1 MQTNDAAPT
10 AQEPT
15 LIARL
20 AWTILILAT
29 LYLCYF
35 HNLGA
40 IGLVGPD
47 EPRYAWIARDM
58 AESGDWITPRLYGK
72 PWFEKPP
79 LYYWSAALSFKLF
92 GVSETTARL
101 PSAFCA
107 LLVTLS
113 LAWLAWRIYGAETAR
128 WLLLLLPTTVAM
140 IGFSHAAATD
150 MPFASMLTLALV
162 FAARLLGLTS
172 KQIDGSVPHSTSAS
186 SGGHDFSRAE
196 MPPSLGTFAPEV
208 SESYTAPIH
217 PSAFLPA
224 LFLGFFLGLAVLA
237 KGPAAII
244 LSGGAV
250 LLWAIFTKRWRDA
263 FRCLHPL
270 AIASFCLTALPW
282 YILCARRNP
291 DFFRIFIIEHNFKR
305 FLTPEFQHL
314 QPFWYFLPVLLVA
327 FVPWTP
333 LLIWN
338 VIAAASRLSRNDK
351 LTHSSVLLLSF
362 SFFCMMFFSASKSKL
377 PGYILP
383 SIPALGLVIAAELPN
398 LLYSA
403 SRARRWIAASCGLL
417 LLALLAVVTRVIQ
430 LLNARVHAGVVDDDV
445 VGPLKLVL
453 VVFLLAGLLAVGLAL
468 RSKLHA
474 SIVTCVLG
482 VLFALVFTLHT
493 SSGARPAACTLDAFS
508 VRSVAMGLESQHQN
522 LASAPIYSFR
532 LKRAEEY
539 SMNYYLRREL
549 APWRGERGSDV
560 LVLTEV
566 RNRNEAR
573 KLGLSCPD
581 LLFEDPIIEVC
592 TTSGSERSLDNIG
605 WSRNNRNPADGQ
617 AR

>member
-1 MQTNDAAPT
+1 MQTNNAALT
-10 AQEPT
+10 AQDPA

-20 AWTILILAT
+20 AWSILILVT

-40 IGLVGPD
+40 IGFIGPD

-101 PSAFCA
+101 PNAFYA
-107 LLVTLS
+107 LLATLS
-113 LAWLAWRIYGAETAR
+113 LAWLAWRIYGLETAR

-140 IGFSHAAATD
+140 ISFSHAAATD
-150 MPFASMLTLALV
+150 MPFASMLTLALL
-162 FAARLLGLTS
+162 FAARLLGLDSSPVIGLAVNGLREGTASAVPTS
-172 KQIDGSVPHSTSAS
+172 PKTTVLT
-186 SGGHDFSRAE
+186 
-196 MPPSLGTFAPEV
+196 PEV
-208 SESYTAPIH
+208 SESAAIH
-217 PSAFLPA
+217 PAAFLPA
-224 LFLGFFLGLAVLA
+224 LFFGFFLGLAVLA

-244 LSGGAV
+244 LSGGGV
-250 LLWAIFTKRWRDA
+250 LLWAVFTKRWRDA

-305 FLTPEFQHL
+305 FLTPEFQHI

-327 FVPWTP
+327 FLPWTP
-333 LLIWN
+333 LLIWS
-338 VIAAASRLSRNDK
+338 VIVAARRFSRDDK
-351 LTHSSVLLLSF
+351 LAHLSVLLLSF
-362 SFFCMMFFSASKSKL
+362 SFFCLVFFSASKSKL

-383 SIPALGLVIAAELPN
+383 SIPALSLIIAAELPN

-430 LLNARVHAGVVDDDV
+430 LLNARVHAGVVDYDV
-445 VGPLKLVL
+445 VGPLKFVL
-453 VVFLLAGLLAVGLAL
+453 VVFLLAGFLAVGLAL

-474 SIVTCVLG
+474 SIITCVLG
-482 VLFALVFTLHT
+482 VLFTLLFTLHT
-493 SSGARPAACTLDAFS
+493 SSRTRPPACTLDAFS
-508 VRSVAMGLESQHQN
+508 VRSVAMALATQHQN
-522 LASAPIYSFR
+522 LLNVPIYSFR
-532 LKRAEEY
+532 LRRAEEY
-539 SMNYYLRREL
+539 SVNYYLRREL
-549 APWRGERGSDV
+549 APWRGQRGSDV
-560 LVLTEV
+560 LVLTDV
-566 RNRNEAR
+566 GNRNEAR
-573 KLGLSCPD
+573 RLGLICPD
-581 LLFEDPIIEVC
+581 LLFEDPIIEIC
-592 TTSGSERSLDNIG
+592 TASASVRSLDYIG
-605 WSRNNRNPADGQ
+605 GSNNNRNPADGQ

>member
-1 MQTNDAAPT
+1 MQTNNAAQDP
-10 AQEPT
+10 A

-20 AWTILILAT
+20 AWSILILVT

-47 EPRYAWIARDM
+47 EPRYVWIARDM

-101 PSAFCA
+101 PNAFYA
-107 LLVTLS
+107 LLATLS
-113 LAWLAWRIYGAETAR
+113 LARLAWRIYGAETAR

-140 IGFSHAAATD
+140 ISFSHAAATD

-162 FAARLLGLTS
+162 FAARLLGLDSSPAT
-172 KQIDGSVPHSTSAS
+172 GLVVNGLREGTAAAVPNSPGNSEVLT
-186 SGGHDFSRAE
+186 
-196 MPPSLGTFAPEV
+196 PEL
-208 SESYTAPIH
+208 SESAAIH

-224 LFLGFFLGLAVLA
+224 LFFGFFLGLAVLA

-244 LSGGAV
+244 LSGGGA
-250 LLWAIFTKRWRDA
+250 LLWAVFTKRWRDA

-305 FLTPEFQHL
+305 FLTPEFQHI
-314 QPFWYFLPVLLVA
+314 QPFWYFVPVLLVA
-327 FVPWTP
+327 FLPWTP
-333 LLIWN
+333 LLIWSAI
-338 VIAAASRLSRNDK
+338 VAARRFSRNEK
-351 LTHSSVLLLSF
+351 LTHPSVLLLSF
-362 SFFCMMFFSASKSKL
+362 SFFCLIFFSASKSKL

-398 LLYSA
+398 LLGSA
-403 SRARRWIAASCGLL
+403 LRARRWTAASCGLL

-430 LLNARVHAGVVDDDV
+430 LLNARVDYDV
-445 VGPLKLVL
+445 VGPLKFVL
-453 VVFLLAGLLAVGLAL
+453 VVLLLAGFLAVGLAL
-468 RSKLHA
+468 RGKLHA

-482 VLFALVFTLHT
+482 VLFTLVFTLHT
-493 SSGARPAACTLDAFS
+493 SSRTRPPACALEAFS
-508 VRSVAMGLESQHQN
+508 VRSVAMALAAQHQN
-522 LASAPIYSFR
+522 LLGVPIYSFR

-560 LVLTEV
+560 LVLTDV

-573 KLGLSCPD
+573 KLGLICPD
-581 LLFEDPIIEVC
+581 LLFEHPIVEVC
-592 TTSGSERSLDNIG
+592 TTSVSVPSLDHIG
-605 WSRNNRNPADGQ
+605 GSNNNRNPADRQ